1 MISEYTR
8 KGVSWRDY
16 HLESVDWVRRSPS
29 PVWAGITNL
38 LRDIYK
44 YNKREK
50 EGHVCSLLELGH
62 PFFSAFRHGAPGS
75 QFFGSNRDWLHC
87 PHPNIHTH
95 TSWAFGLG
103 LGLRPLAPLV
113 HRPLDL
119 DWIMP
124 PTLVFLQLMDSKSWD
139 FWLSNILLVLFR
151 WRTLTNMPYSPV
163 YLIHTFYPHIIIYVA
178 LFYFQKYPGLGNKV
192 FPDLGT
198 ITMHWFYSLQFL
210 YEAKLITC
218 PKTCLN
224 FYFL

>member
-1 MISEYTR
+1 MFALCLNWVIHFFLPSDMVLLVLSSLAQTGTDSIVPTLTYT
-8 KGVSWRDY
+8 
-16 HLESVDWVRRSPS
+16 H
-29 PVWAGITNL
+29 T
-38 LRDIYK
+38 
-44 YNKREK
+44 
-50 EGHVCSLLELGH
+50 HTH
-62 PFFSAFRHGAPGS
+62 T
-75 QFFGSNRDWLHC
+75 
-87 PHPNIHTH
+87 HTH

-103 LGLRPLAPLV
+103 LGFRPLAPLV

-210 YEAKLITC
+210 YEAKLITY